1 MSASNEAVDAIFA
14 KYDGTDVEIQSL
26 GEPDRSIILSISA
39 QNMIDG
45 GGFIVFFEEDIEEE
59 LDYHLFV
66 EAYRRIGM
74 NELADNFAEIL
85 GFFPDGV
92 PQRDLAERGQYLARF
107 FDDESPE
114 YINILGA
121 LENKF
126 FESNERVYQ
135 SAGDYIS
142 NS

>member
-1 MSASNEAVDAIFA
+1 MSASNAAVDAVFA
-14 KYDGTDVEIQSL
+14 KYDGKDVEIQSL

-45 GGFIVFFEEDIEEE
+45 GGFIVFFEEDIEEA
-59 LDYHLFV
+59 LDYHLFAD
-66 EAYRRIGM
+66 AYRRIGLD
-74 NELADNFAEIL
+74 ELADNFAEIL
-85 GFFPDGV
+85 GFFPNGV
-92 PQRDLAERGQYLARF
+92 PHSDLAERAQYLARF

-135 SAGDYIS
+135 LAADYI
-142 NS
+142 NNA